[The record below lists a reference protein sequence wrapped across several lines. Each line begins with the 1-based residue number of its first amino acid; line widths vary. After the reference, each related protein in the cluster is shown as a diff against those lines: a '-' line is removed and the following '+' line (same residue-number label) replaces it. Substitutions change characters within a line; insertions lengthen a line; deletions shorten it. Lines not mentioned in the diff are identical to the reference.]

1 MGWMSLPD
9 LLFLYR
15 ARLGAR
21 AVLVQEGFAVL
32 GIAIGVALLFSSQVA
47 STSLAGSV
55 QDLTREVVGDTQL
68 QIDAR
73 GASGVSERML
83 KEVQR
88 MPGVQAALPVL
99 EQQVNVVG
107 PNGQRSVD
115 LIGADPQF
123 AHLGGSLLRR
133 FSARQLAAQRVIT
146 LPTSIAEAI
155 DVEPLQPVKLQIGA
169 GIVEALLGTTLT
181 EAEVGGLA
189 DSPIAVAPI
198 AYAQQLTGLRGR
210 LSRIYIRVRPRQVA
224 TATANLARLARVTG
238 ANLEPATF
246 DSTLFRVASTPED
259 QGEAL
264 LSAISAIVG
273 FMFALNAMFITVPL
287 RRKLIE
293 DLRPAGA
300 TDAIVAE
307 ILLFDAAVLGVL
319 ACVVGLALGE
329 LLSIFAF
336 HATPGY
342 LTSAFPVGDERIV
355 TWQSVALAVSAGLAA
370 ACAGVLWPLR
380 DVLSHSRR
388 LAAEDTGRRPSRW
401 RSARLPVGCACLAF
415 TTMILAFHPQGAV
428 IGTITL
434 IAALLC
440 LLPSLFDGVVG
451 AFERGQRLLNGAAT
465 VLSVT
470 ALRTPHTRVRAL
482 AIATTGAIA
491 VFGAVAV
498 GGAQVNLQR
507 GLEASAR
514 QIDAGADVWVSPGG
528 ESSLL
533 TTIPF
538 RGIDTAALARLP
550 GVGAFGVYRG
560 SFLDWGDRRLWVLA
574 PPNNSG
580 QPIPPSQLL
589 TGSLAKAVARIR
601 EGGWAVISQALAFER
616 HLKVGQSLILPS
628 PHPTRLR
635 VAALSTNLG
644 WPPGAIIM
652 SSGEYTRAWGS
663 SEPSAYE
670 IQTKPGASPKAVRS
684 LVQRVLGPATGL
696 SVETV
701 AERTRR
707 HYTLVRQGLSRLV
720 QIRLLVLL
728 AGALAV
734 AGALGSMIW
743 QRRGLV
749 AFIKCQGFQRGVLW
763 RWLLCES
770 AILLLAGCA
779 IGAVFGLYGQ
789 LLITHDLGSVTGLPT
804 SLGVEA
810 IVAASSFA
818 LVSAVA
824 VVSVALPGYL
834 VVRVPASTVSSAY

>member
-1 MGWMSLPD
+1 MGWMSLSD
-9 LLFLYR
+9 ILFLYR

-21 AVLVQEGFAVL
+21 AVLVQEGFAVV
-32 GIAIGVALLFSSQVA
+32 GIAVGVALLFASQVA
-47 STSLAGSV
+47 STSLARSV

-73 GASGVSERML
+73 GADGVSERL
-83 KEVQR
+83 LREVQR
-88 MPGVQAALPVL
+88 VPGVQAALPVL

-107 PNGQRSVD
+107 PGGQRSVD
-115 LIGADPQF
+115 LIGADPRF
-123 AHLGGSLLRR
+123 ARLGGSLLRR
-133 FSARQLAAQRVIT
+133 FTARQLAAQRVIT
-146 LPTSIAEAI
+146 LPTSIAEGIGVA
-155 DVEPLQPVKLQIGA
+155 PLQTVKLQIGA
-169 GIVEALLGTTLT
+169 GVVEALLGTTLS

-198 AYAQQLTGLRGR
+198 AYAQQLTGLTGRVTRIYVRVQPQRMAAARRSLGR
-210 LSRIYIRVRPRQVA
+210 LA
-224 TATANLARLARVTG
+224 AAAG
-238 ANLEPATF
+238 ANLVPATF
-246 DSTLFRVASTPED
+246 DSTLFGVASTPED

-273 FMFALNAMFITVPL
+273 FMFALNAMLITVPL
-287 RRKLIE
+287 RRRLIE

-300 TDAIVAE
+300 TDTIVAQ
-307 ILLFDAAVLGVL
+307 ILLFDAAVLGVS
-319 ACVVGLALGE
+319 ACALGLVLGE
-329 LLSIFAF
+329 LLSIVAF

-355 TWQSVALAVSAGLAA
+355 TWQSVALAVGAGLAA

-380 DVLSHSRR
+380 DALIRSARPGEEQSR
-388 LAAEDTGRRPSRW
+388 APRRW
-401 RSARLPVGCACLAF
+401 ASARLPVGCACLAF
-415 TTMILAFHPQGAV
+415 TTVILVLRPQDAFVA
-428 IGTITL
+428 TIAL
-434 IAALLC
+434 VAALLC
-440 LLPSLFDGVVG
+440 LLPSLFDGVVR
-451 AFERGQRLLNGAAT
+451 AFEHGQRLLDGAAT

-470 ALRTPHTRVRAL
+470 ALQTPQTRVRAL

-498 GGAQVNLQR
+498 GGAQVNLQH
-507 GLEASAR
+507 GLDASAR
-514 QIDAGADVWVSPGG
+514 QIDGGADVWVSPGG

-538 RGIDTAALARLP
+538 RAIDTAALTRLP
-550 GVGAFGVYRG
+550 GVGAVGVYRG
-560 SFLDWGDRRLWVLA
+560 GFLNWGDRRLWVLA
-574 PPNNSG
+574 PPNSSG

-589 TGSLAKAVARIR
+589 TGSLAQAVAHIR
-601 EGGWAVISQALAFER
+601 GGGWAVISQALASEH
-616 HLKVGQSLILPS
+616 HLGVGQSFVLPA
-628 PHPTRLR
+628 PNPTRLR

-644 WPPGAIIM
+644 WPPGAIILG
-652 SSGEYTRAWGS
+652 SGEYARAWGS

-670 IQTKPGASPKAVRS
+670 IQTKPGASPASVRR
-684 LVQRVLGPATGL
+684 LVQHALGPATGL
-696 SVETV
+696 TVETV

-707 HYTLVRQGLSRLV
+707 HYTLVRQGLARLV

-743 QRRGLV
+743 QRRSLV

-770 AILLLAGCA
+770 AVLLIAGCA
-779 IGAVFGLYGQ
+779 IGCLFGLYGQ
-789 LLITHDLGSVTGLPT
+789 LLISHALGSVTGLPT
-804 SLGVEA
+804 SLDIEA

-824 VVSVALPGYL
+824 VASVALPGYL
-834 VVRVPASTVSSAY
+834 VVRVPPSTVSAAY